1 VRDAVDSVAKRRPRP
16 RLTRGKSDRVST
28 RSTGWLLF
36 AAFALALPFPAVGPF
51 GGFVPAVHHV
61 ALFAATAAV
70 AAVEGAAGPVRMI
83 LVLFGVHVVATVAL
97 CALAAWLVARLLA
110 PLPLRAR
117 AAIALGL
124 CAALIAA
131 ALAFP
136 LYETPF
142 GREPTANLL
151 GVLG

>member
-1 VRDAVDSVAKRRPRP
+1 M
-16 RLTRGKSDRVST
+16 ST

-36 AAFALALPFPAVGPF
+36 AVLALALPFPAVGPF

-70 AAVEGAAGPVRMI
+70 AVVEGAGGPVKLI
-83 LVLFGVHVVATVAL
+83 LVLFSVHVVATLAL
-97 CALAAWLVARLLA
+97 CGLAAWLVARLSR
-110 PLPLRAR
+110 PLPPRTR
-117 AAIALGL
+117 AALALAL
-124 CAALIAA
+124 CAALLAA

-136 LYETPF
+136 IYDTPF
-142 GREPTANLL
+142 GRAPTANLL

>member
-1 VRDAVDSVAKRRPRP
+1 M
-16 RLTRGKSDRVST
+16 ST

-36 AAFALALPFPAVGPF
+36 AVLALALPFPAVGPF

-70 AAVEGAAGPVRMI
+70 AAVEGTAGPVKMI
-83 LVLFGVHVVATVAL
+83 LVLFAVHMVATLAL
-97 CALAAWLVARLLA
+97 CGLAAWLAARLLA
-110 PLPLRAR
+110 PLPPSMR
-117 AAIALGL
+117 AAIALAL
-124 CAALIAA
+124 CAALLAA

-136 LYETPF
+136 IYDTPF
-142 GREPTANLL
+142 GRAPTANLL

>member
-1 VRDAVDSVAKRRPRP
+1 
-16 RLTRGKSDRVST
+16 LST
-28 RSTGWLLF
+28 RSTRFLLF
-36 AAFALALPFPAVGPF
+36 AVLAVALPFPTVGPF

-61 ALFAATAAV
+61 ALFAATAAI
-70 AAVEGAAGPVRMI
+70 ATVEGTAGPVRMI
-83 LVLFGVHVVATVAL
+83 LVLFGVHMVATLAL
-97 CALAAWLVARLLA
+97 CALAAWLVARVLA
-110 PLPLRAR
+110 PLPPRAR
-117 AAIALGL
+117 AVVVIGL

>member
-1 VRDAVDSVAKRRPRP
+1 M
-16 RLTRGKSDRVST
+16 ST
-28 RSTGWLLF
+28 RSTRFLLF
-36 AAFALALPFPAVGPF
+36 AVLAFALPFPAVGPF

-70 AAVEGAAGPVRMI
+70 AVVEGAAGPVKMI
-83 LVLFGVHVVATVAL
+83 LVLFGVHVVATLTL
-97 CALAAWLVARLLA
+97 CALAAWLAARLLA
-110 PLPLRAR
+110 PLPPRAR
-117 AAIALGL
+117 AVVVLGL

-131 ALAFP
+131 SLAFP
-136 LYETPF
+136 LYDTPF

>member
-1 VRDAVDSVAKRRPRP
+1 M
-16 RLTRGKSDRVST
+16 ST

-36 AAFALALPFPAVGPF
+36 AVLAVALPFPAVGPF
-51 GGFVPAVHHV
+51 GGFVPALHHV

-83 LVLFGVHVVATVAL
+83 LVLFAVHMVATLAL
-97 CALAAWLVARLLA
+97 CALAAWLCTRLLA
-110 PLPLRAR
+110 SVSPRAR

-124 CAALIAA
+124 CAALLAA
-131 ALAFP
+131 SLAFP